1 MDTYELLLAILGLA
15 VLASAVLPRLV
26 HGRPISVPIIYM
38 AAGMALFALPLG
50 LEAPLPGTGSDTDT
64 NWAERLTE
72 FVVIVSLM
80 GAGLKLRRPVGWKT
94 WGTTWRLLA
103 ITMPL
108 TIAGIA
114 LLGGLGAGLPLAAAL
129 LLGAVLAPTDPVL
142 ASDVQVEGI
151 QGPDE
156 DDADD
161 EVRFALTSEAG
172 LNDALAFPFTNLAIA
187 VAAGGSW
194 VTGWVVGDVV
204 VPLTVGLVVGVVLGR
219 LIARLAF
226 GRGSSLALARTGQG
240 FVSVGATLLV
250 YGVAE
255 LAHGYG
261 FLAVFVAAV
270 TIRHY
275 ELDHEYHEVLHDFAE
290 TLERLASIAF
300 LLLLGGSAVDGALA
314 ALTPAGVAVAVA
326 AIVVVRPLAGWLGM
340 VGSPTDRPTRA
351 AIAFF
356 GIRGMGTVYYLAH
369 AVNEEAFPEAR
380 AVWSIAILTIML
392 SIMIHGTTAS
402 VAVAGI
408 DRKVAREQRP

>member
-1 MDTYELLLAILGLA
+1 VDTYELLLAILGLA

-38 AAGMALFALPLG
+38 VAGMALFALPLG

-194 VTGWVVGDVV
+194 FTGWVVGDVV